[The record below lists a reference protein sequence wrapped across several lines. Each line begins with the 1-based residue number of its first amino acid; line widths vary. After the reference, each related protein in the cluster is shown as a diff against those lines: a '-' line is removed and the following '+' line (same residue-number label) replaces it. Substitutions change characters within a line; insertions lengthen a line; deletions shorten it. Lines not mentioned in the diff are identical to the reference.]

1 VKHVALEA
9 LLRKLAI
16 YLRQH
21 RTAEQE
27 RGDDIVVE
35 DLEKNTKVAIFGLA
49 QHVCEHYAAL
59 LDSSVLTLLADSL
72 TWAGFPDAAQS
83 LREEF
88 SGALAQDTPVAKAA
102 KPKPKV
108 AAPKVAAPKATPM
121 AANIHKVRRMLNDLP
136 PLKSTPAVD
145 FQLDNM
151 GHLLSRKVHTLASIL
166 SPRDGRSLANSW
178 CLCAKVSRKP
188 Q

>member
-1 VKHVALEA
+1 MKHVALEA

-102 KPKPKV
+102 KPKSKVATPKV
-108 AAPKVAAPKATPM
+108 ATPM
-121 AANIHKVRRMLNDLP
+121 ASNIHKVRRMLNDLP

-151 GHLLSRKVHTLASIL
+151 GHLLSRKVPTRASIL
-166 SPRDGRSLANSW
+166 SP
-178 CLCAKVSRKP
+178 P
-188 Q
+188 

>member
-1 VKHVALEA
+1 MKHVALEA

-27 RGDDIVVE
+27 RGDDIVME

-102 KPKPKV
+102 KPKS
-108 AAPKVAAPKATPM
+108 KVAAPKATPM
-121 AANIHKVRRMLNDLP
+121 ASNIHKVRRMLNDLP

-151 GHLLSRKVHTLASIL
+151 GHLLSRKVHTRASIL
-166 SPRDGRSLANSW
+166 SPVMVA
-178 CLCAKVSRKP
+178 V
-188 Q
+188 

>member
-1 VKHVALEA
+1 MKHVALEA

-102 KPKPKV
+102 KPKSKV
-108 AAPKVAAPKATPM
+108 AAPKVATPM
-121 AANIHKVRRMLNDLP
+121 AANVHKVRRMLNDLP

-166 SPRDGRSLANSW
+166 SP
-178 CLCAKVSRKP
+178 
-188 Q
+188 

>member
-1 VKHVALEA
+1 MKHVALEA

-59 LDSSVLTLLADSL
+59 LDSSVVTLLADSL
-72 TWAGFPDAAQS
+72 SWAGFPDAAQS

-88 SGALAQDTPVAKAA
+88 SGALAQDTPVAKTA
-102 KPKPKV
+102 KPKSKV
-108 AAPKVAAPKATPM
+108 AAPKVATPM
-121 AANIHKVRRMLNDLP
+121 AANVHKVRRMLNDLP

-151 GHLLSRKVHTLASIL
+151 GHLLSRKVHTRASIL
-166 SPRDGRSLANSW
+166 SPVMVA
-178 CLCAKVSRKP
+178 V
-188 Q
+188 